1 MRLTTKGQYA
11 VRAMVNLATQGTEKP
26 VTLKAISKA
35 EGISLAYL
43 EQLFGKL
50 RRGGIVKSVRGPGG
64 GYIFATSPKDVSVGD
79 VISVVEEPLNPVEC
93 LDEGFKGCD
102 KFDVCVTKNV
112 WKVLGEK
119 IREFLDSIS
128 IEDLS
133 TQAID
138 LSKEMEAKAAASGE
152 TKAEAQAS

>member
-11 VRAMVNLATQGTEKP
+11 VRAMVNLATHGNEKP
-26 VTLKAISKA
+26 VTLKDISKD

-50 RRGGIVKSVRGPGG
+50 RRGGIVNSVRGPGG
-64 GYIFATSPKDVSVGD
+64 GYVFARSPKEVSVGD

-93 LDEGFKGCD
+93 LDDNFKGCD

-112 WKVLGEK
+112 WKVLGDK
-119 IREFLDSIS
+119 IREFLDSIT

-133 TQAID
+133 VQAID
-138 LSKEMEAKAAASGE
+138 IEKECKESQAALSQS
-152 TKAEAQAS
+152 QA